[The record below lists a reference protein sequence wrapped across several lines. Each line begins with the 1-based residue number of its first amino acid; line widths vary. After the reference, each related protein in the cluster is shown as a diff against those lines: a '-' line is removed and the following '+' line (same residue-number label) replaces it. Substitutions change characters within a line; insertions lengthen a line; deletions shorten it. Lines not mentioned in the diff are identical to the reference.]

1 MFKTIRSRLIA
12 ISVVITAV
20 SLIALAT
27 FTYTTVRG
35 KTLES
40 IDERIGQLSRVHAAE
55 LAGWAAEK
63 QRITGSIKTA
73 FGRHDDAVP
82 FLRAAIEAGE
92 FDDAY
97 IVYPEPHSHVFVHP
111 MPATY
116 DGSQRPWYL
125 ETVKA
130 GHPVLLDP
138 YVDASTGK
146 LTITF
151 AQPIVDNGKTL
162 GVIGSDL
169 HLDTVSNTVNA
180 IHPLEKSF
188 AFLVDSSGKLI
199 AAPKSDLI
207 LKPVTELSP
216 SLDLKVIQNLAS
228 QGGHAELIIGGEQ
241 QFVYASPVKGTPWS
255 LVIAVDRDEVTASL
269 TTIQRE
275 SILITLVS
283 LIITALIAGL
293 VFNQQLRRLAILRDA
308 LEDVASGEGDLTR
321 RLEVRGGDELAQ
333 ISAAF
338 NRFVE
343 KLSGVLLR
351 VREGANNIALASS
364 EISGGNNDLA
374 SRTDEQAASLEETA
388 ATLEELTSTLSNT
401 ASNTEQARQFVS
413 GVASAVRDNGA
424 VMNDVST
431 RIQEISNDSQKM
443 SEIIKV
449 IDGIAFQTNILA
461 LNAAVEAAR
470 AGESGRGFAVVASEV
485 RSLAQRSAGAA
496 REIKT
501 LIDDTVARATSGRE
515 LVAKA
520 DQGMTSIVSDIHN
533 MTQLIE
539 EIAHASREQSDG
551 IGQINIA
558 MGQIDTTTQQNAAL
572 VEESASAAQ
581 SMSEQAAVMA
591 ELVSTFKLMESA
603 DAVIPKAESQ
613 VKKPVLSPL
622 KSRTALATAG
632 SSPED
637 NWSSF

>member
-1 MFKTIRSRLIA
+1 MFKTLRSRLIA

-20 SLIALAT
+20 SLIALAL
-27 FTYTTVRG
+27 FTYTTVRA

-40 IDERIGQLSRVHAAE
+40 IDERIGQLSRVHAAD

-111 MPATY
+111 MTATY

-151 AQPIVDNGKTL
+151 AQPVIENGKTL
-162 GVIGSDL
+162 GVVGSDV

-188 AFLVDSSGKLI
+188 AFLVDNSGKLI
-199 AAPKSDLI
+199 AAPQSDLI
-207 LKPVTELSP
+207 LKPLTELSP
-216 SLDLKVIQNLAS
+216 SLDINIIHNLAS
-228 QGGHAELIIGGEQ
+228 NGGHAELTIGGEQ
-241 QFVYASPVKGTPWS
+241 QFVFASPVKGTTWS
-255 LVIAVDRDEVTASL
+255 LVIAVDRNEVTASL
-269 TTIQRE
+269 SALQRE
-275 SILITLVS
+275 SILITLVC
-283 LIITALIAGL
+283 LMITALIAGL
-293 VFNQQLRRLAILRDA
+293 IFNQQLRRLAILRDA

-321 RLEVRGGDELAQ
+321 RLDVQGGDELAH

-338 NRFVE
+338 NQFVG
-343 KLSGVLLR
+343 KLSTVLLR
-351 VREGANNIALASS
+351 VREGANNIALAST

-374 SRTDEQAASLEETA
+374 SRTEEQAASLEQTA

-401 ASNTEQARQFVS
+401 ANNTEQARQFVS
-413 GVASAVRDNGA
+413 GVASAVKDNGT
-424 VMNDVST
+424 VMNAVSS
-431 RIQEISNDSQKM
+431 RILEISNDSNKM

-501 LIDDTVARATSGRE
+501 LIDDTVSRVASGRE
-515 LVAKA
+515 LVVKA
-520 DQGMTSIVSDIHN
+520 DQGMAGIVSDIQN
-533 MTQLIE
+533 MTQLID

-581 SMSEQAAVMA
+581 SMSEQAALMA
-591 ELVSTFKLMESA
+591 SLVSSFKLMDNA
-603 DAVIPKAESQ
+603 DSMSSRLAGDVTKRVISPS
-613 VKKPVLSPL
+613 KPRSVP
-622 KSRTALATAG
+622 ATAG
-632 SSPED
+632 TSLED